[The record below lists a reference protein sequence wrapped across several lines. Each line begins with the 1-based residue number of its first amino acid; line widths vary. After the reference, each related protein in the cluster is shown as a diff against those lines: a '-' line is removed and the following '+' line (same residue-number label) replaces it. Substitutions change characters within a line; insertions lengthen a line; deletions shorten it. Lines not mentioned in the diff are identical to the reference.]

1 MNNLVIYFRNEAALV
16 NKNLA
21 VQKLRKQINEA
32 EENYI
37 KVMRVSNSIR
47 FFKFIIGKLSVID
60 LEIYFKIEKI
70 R

>member
-60 LEIYFKIEKI
+60 LEIYFKIEKS

>member
-47 FFKFIIGKLSVID
+47 FFMFIIGKLSVID
-60 LEIYFKIEKI
+60 LEIYFKIEKS